1 MTFIV
6 QPFKAFVSILISL
19 ILSYV
24 NYIDF
29 YTSANI
35 LQSYYVIGLLQL
47 YVCRQNG
54 FCAITFCSS

>member
-54 FCAITFCSS
+54 LTVQQ